1 MRYRQLF
8 LVLQAARSGS
18 DWLMSL
24 LNAHPAICMPAG
36 RVDVPAGHDP
46 TVLVSKVRAREAARP
61 GHNVTA
67 AFEAS
72 ANERVAIA
80 ARDNGRCA
88 AFGWKQGLWL
98 AKGYATDAHRAE
110 FAAWVARRGVKLV
123 LLRRVGVARVVS
135 GAKNRLTPNATL
147 LGAEASRNVHCTSA
161 RCADAVAKLRVR
173 LDAETLAG
181 TLASQKREWDA
192 VEAWA
197 AAAAPPPRAF
207 RVTYDELVADTP
219 RWLGELYDFLG
230 VGPPPKPPRT
240 AYVKS
245 GGRAADSIE
254 NLDEVRAALAG
265 TEWAAELEDR

>member
-72 ANERVAIA
+72 ANARVAIA

-98 AKGYATDAHRAE
+98 AKGYATEAHRAE

-161 RCADAVAKLRVR
+161 S
-173 LDAETLAG
+173 G
-181 TLASQKREWDA
+181 TPSRRGG
-192 VEAWA
+192 
-197 AAAAPPPRAF
+197 AAPPPRAF

-265 TEWAAELEDR
+265 TEWAAELEDG

>member
-72 ANERVAIA
+72 ANARVAIA

-98 AKGYATDAHRAE
+98 AKGYATEAHRAE

-123 LLRRVGVARVVS
+123 LLRRVGVARRL

-147 LGAEASRNVHCTSA
+147 LGAEASRNVHCTST
-161 RCADAVAKLRVR
+161 RCAAAVAKLRVR

-181 TLASQKREWDA
+181 TLASQREWDA

-197 AAAAPPPRAF
+197 AAAA
-207 RVTYDELVADTP
+207 
-219 RWLGELYDFLG
+219 
-230 VGPPPKPPRT
+230 
-240 AYVKS
+240 
-245 GGRAADSIE
+245 AAARS
-254 NLDEVRAALAG
+254 A
-265 TEWAAELEDR
+265 